1 MLYAVA
7 IFVVVFALRY
17 AQLLRFVLSR
27 PFRRCDARLLPPA
40 TAAPEPLADLYRG
53 AQQELAAL
61 GFGAPVW
68 MLLKFDPD
76 GGAGRLYAVYRHPA
90 ESSLAWLGPPVDIRA
105 PDRLLTR
112 FSTRLADGRT
122 LTSQAFDAYFELTA
136 TPEAPGRTLTG
147 VSLAQQWA
155 QHQRWRAGYAV
166 PADAASLGEAEIRA
180 EAGERYNQRTEHLVS
195 QGQLWRDAKGVVRP
209 RLPFALRLL
218 RDFQR
223 RPAPPPGPGPTPP
236 ARLAL
241 LSAVVEQT
249 RALRAP
255 AQVQWGFFGA
265 SVAAFVLL
273 GALLWNLQL
282 ALILLGVIAFHEAG
296 HYLAMRVF
304 GYRNVQM
311 LMLPLV
317 GGVTLGFEANPSAAQ
332 RAWMLLMGPLPG
344 IVLGW
349 LLLLAAALLHLDQRW
364 SWLNQL
370 VTTLLLVNY
379 LNLLPIPPLDGG
391 RVLQAL
397 LPARWV
403 GVELVFLAVA
413 GIAGSVAALYLHL
426 PLIAVLALAGL
437 LTLPAMWQMRRVVRA
452 LSAAPPPQQQP
463 RILRMRRVFEAF
475 EQLGLKQNKPQ
486 ARIVQAETV
495 LRVIDTVAMKWRQRL
510 LLGGI
515 YGLLLLG
522 PLLLVAVQAGAGL
535 LLLASAARAGT
546 GAGSDYSA
554 ISERARA
561 GVAGLNVPELL
572 AAVHDPDA
580 ARPGASEE
588 QIAAAETRLGQR
600 LPDEIRALYRRHDGW
615 AELGFGP
622 LEQIVRPD
630 PAALSKLAN
639 DGQLQVM
646 VQGGNQAARSPS
658 IAVARLRNTL
668 QLGGTPGDG
677 GDDPDEAGEVLLLDL
692 NQPPLLPGYNLLR
705 AYGGGT
711 LLASDLR
718 SSLREALQAQRVG
731 EAWQAHVNAVM
742 RQQRQSLRGDDIAQ
756 LLSKIPQPGLLQRLL
771 LHRPG
776 PSAPA
781 DAAALQAVEARLGQ
795 PLPADLRRL
804 LLLHDGV
811 PQLHLLPARRF
822 EPLHLGRG
830 ADASDRL
837 VAHPA
842 PFTLIDSAAAEEPHA
857 VLQSEALRGCIVV
870 GAYGRPG
877 EEQIQAAPSLL
888 WCPQLA
894 AQGLQFLD
902 LGRHQAF
909 ADATALVREQVARQ
923 SAEPM
928 AAAGLD

>member
-40 TAAPEPLADLYRG
+40 TAAPEPLADLYRS

-61 GFGAPVW
+61 GFGTPVW

-76 GGAGRLYAVYRHPA
+76 GGAGKLYAVYRHQA

-122 LTSQAFDAYFELTA
+122 LTSQAFDAYFELAA

-155 QHQRWRAGYAV
+155 QHQRWRADYAV
-166 PADAASLGEAEIRA
+166 PADVASLGEAEIRA
-180 EAGERYNQRTEHLVS
+180 EAGERYNQRTERLVS
-195 QGQLWRDAKGVVRP
+195 QGKLWRDAQGVARP
-209 RLPFALRLL
+209 RLPFALRML

-273 GALLWNLQL
+273 GALLWDLRL

-332 RAWMLLMGPLPG
+332 RAWMILMGPMPG

-349 LLLLAAALLHLDQRW
+349 LLLFVAALLHLDERW
-364 SWLNQL
+364 SWFNQL
-370 VTTLLLVNY
+370 VMTLLLVNY

-403 GVELVFLAVA
+403 GVELVFLAAA
-413 GIAGSVAALYLHL
+413 GIAGSAAALYLHL

-452 LSAAPPPQQQP
+452 LSAAPPPLQQP

-475 EQLGLKQNKPQ
+475 EQLGVKLNKPQ

-495 LRVIDTVAMKWRQRL
+495 LRVIDAVAMKWRQRL

-522 PLLLVAVQAGAGL
+522 PLLLAAVQAGAGL
-535 LLLASAARAGT
+535 LLLASAGRA

-554 ISERARA
+554 ISERASA
-561 GVAGLNVPELL
+561 GVAGLGVPELL
-572 AAVHDPDA
+572 AGLHDPDA
-580 ARPGASEE
+580 ARPGASEA

-622 LEQIVRPD
+622 LEHIVRPD
-630 PAALSKLAN
+630 PAALSRLAN

-646 VQGGNQAARSPS
+646 VQGGNPAVQSPP

-668 QLGGTPGDG
+668 QLGGAPGDG

-692 NQPPLLPGYNLLR
+692 NQPPLVPGGNLLR

-731 EAWQAHVNAVM
+731 EAWQAHVTAAM
-742 RQQRQSLRGDDIAQ
+742 RQQRQLLHGDDIAQ
-756 LLSKIPQPGLLQRLL
+756 LLSKVPQPGLLQRLL
-771 LHRPG
+771 LRRPG

-811 PQLHLLPARRF
+811 PQLHLLPAQRF
-822 EPLHLGRG
+822 EPLRLGRG
-830 ADASDRL
+830 TDAPARL
-837 VAHPA
+837 DLAHPA
-842 PFTLIDSAAAEEPHA
+842 PFTLVDSAAVEEPHA
-857 VLQSEALRGCIVV
+857 LLQPEALRGCIVV

-877 EEQIQAAPSLL
+877 EEQVQAAPSLL

-923 SAEPM
+923 SVEPT